1 MKSTTTTLT
10 PWLNRRQFAANAG
23 ISFFS
28 VAANA
33 ILAGENPLEQTE
45 NSGGS
50 AKSIIFLFMSG
61 GPSQVDTFDPKSV
74 LEDLAGQDVPQS
86 LAAAVPRIKR
96 AGLSHLLPSPWKFH
110 KKGEAGIEI
119 SELLPH
125 LSRHAD
131 DLCVI
136 RSMTHR
142 NPVHGPGECVALTGS
157 STGDRPSVGA
167 WALYGLGHEANS
179 LPSFITMNVH
189 NDGMQ
194 YPQAAGW
201 GNGFLPSRFQG
212 TVIDPRI
219 GIQDALPP
227 AHITSY
233 QRSQEMKAIQSLNSD
248 FARKIGSTELDARIR
263 SYQKAFTMQV
273 SGPELFSLNSEAEKT
288 RESYGLNEPTTMQ
301 VGRACLLG
309 RRMVER
315 GVPFIQIRVGGWD
328 AHSNLKSN
336 HEKLARRTD
345 QPISA
350 LLTDL
355 KNRGL
360 LQETLVVWAGEFG
373 RTPTMEGKSGGR
385 DHSPAA
391 YSIWMA
397 GGGIRGGQVI
407 GETDP
412 IGYTVVSDPITPND
426 MHATMLHAIGLD
438 AKKLIFNHH
447 GLLETPLGVNGGR
460 IVNRAFS

>member
-1 MKSTTTTLT
+1 MKQKPISRPLQ
-10 PWLNRRQFAANAG
+10 NRRQFAANTG
-23 ISFFS
+23 ISIGTLALNSLIARDSAF
-28 VAANA
+28 AAQRSS
-33 ILAGENPLEQTE
+33 AGC
-45 NSGGS
+45 
-50 AKSIIFLFMSG
+50 ARSIIFLFMSG
-61 GPSQVDTFDPKSV
+61 GPSQVDTFDPKKT
-74 LEDLAGQDVPQS
+74 LNELAGQDVPES
-86 LAAAVPRIKR
+86 IAASVPRIKR
-96 AGLSHLLPSPWKFH
+96 AGLNNLLPSPWKFRPY
-110 KKGEAGIEI
+110 GESGIQI

-125 LSRHAD
+125 LSGQAD
-131 DLCVI
+131 ELCVI

-167 WALYGLGHEANS
+167 WSLYGLGRESDS
-179 LPSFITMNVH
+179 LPSFIAMNVH

-201 GNGFLPSRFQG
+201 GSGFLPSRFQG
-212 TVIDPRI
+212 TVIDTKV
-219 GIQDALPP
+219 GLQNATPP
-227 AHITSY
+227 AHVSSN
-233 QRSQEMKAIQSLNSD
+233 QRRQEIEAIQSLNSD
-248 FARKIGSTELDARIR
+248 FAERLGTSELDARLR
-263 SYQKAFTMQV
+263 SYQKAFKMQTT
-273 SGPELFSLNSEAEKT
+273 GPELFNLNSETEKT
-288 RESYGLNEPTTMQ
+288 KESYGLNDSSTQ
-301 VGRACLLG
+301 QFGRACLLG

-315 GVPFIQIRVGGWD
+315 SVPFVQIRVGGWD

-345 QPISA
+345 LPIAA
-350 LLTDL
+350 LLRDL
-355 KNRGL
+355 KDRGL
-360 LQETLVVWAGEFG
+360 LQQTLVVWAGEFG

-412 IGYTVVSDPITPND
+412 IGYTVVSDPVTPND

-438 AKKLIFNHH
+438 AEKIAFNHH
-447 GLLETPLGVNGGR
+447 GLRETPLGVNGGR
-460 IVNRAFS
+460 VVTRAFS